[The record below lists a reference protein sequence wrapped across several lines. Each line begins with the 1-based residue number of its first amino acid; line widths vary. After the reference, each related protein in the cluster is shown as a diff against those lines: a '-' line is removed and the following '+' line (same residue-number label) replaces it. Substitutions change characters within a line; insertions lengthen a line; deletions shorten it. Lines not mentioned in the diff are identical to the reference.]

1 MAEAG
6 DERDRVRTLDLLWGT
21 RVPSGL
27 GRKPGLGLDQIV
39 AAGVAAADDGGLDS
53 LSMRRVADRLGV
65 GAMSL
70 YRHVRDKAELLD
82 LMVDRVLAEVRYDDV
97 DWLGDAGGVG
107 VAGGADGAGGAGEVG
122 RAASADAAGD
132 ADGAGGAGDGYA
144 WRSRLERVAHE
155 NRALFE
161 RHPWLLARFESRPP
175 LGPGTIAKYDAE
187 LRAVDGIGLSD
198 VEMDLVLTLVLGY
211 ARDATAGL
219 LAWRS
224 LPERSGQDDAQWWA
238 VHAPHME
245 RVLGDRYALAVRVGT
260 AATSQ
265 YGGLHDA
272 ERAWEF
278 GLSRVLDGVES
289 FVRRA
294 RS

>member
-1 MAEAG
+1 MG
-6 DERDRVRTLDLLWGT
+6 DSGGERDRVRTLDLLWGT
-21 RVPSGL
+21 RAASGL

-39 AAGVAAADDGGLDS
+39 AAGVAAADDGGLDG

-70 YRHVRDKAELLD
+70 YRHVQDKAELLD
-82 LMVDRVLAEVRYDDV
+82 LMVDRVLAEVRYDH
-97 DWLGDAGGVG
+97 GEGGTG
-107 VAGGADGAGGAGEVG
+107 SPG
-122 RAASADAAGD
+122 
-132 ADGAGGAGDGYA
+132 GDG
-144 WRSRLERVAHE
+144 WRSRLERVARA
-155 NRALFE
+155 NRALYE

-187 LRAVDGIGLSD
+187 LRAVDGIGLTD

-211 ARDATAGL
+211 VRDATAGL
-219 LAWRS
+219 AAWRS
-224 LPERSGQDDAQWWA
+224 LPERSGEGDAEWWA
-238 VHAPHME
+238 AHEPHMA
-245 RVLGDRYALAVRVGT
+245 RVLGERFALAARVGA
-260 AATSQ
+260 AATAG

-289 FVRRA
+289 FVGQA

>member
-27 GRKPGLGLDQIV
+27 GRKPGLGLGQIV

-82 LMVDRVLAEVRYDDV
+82 LMFDRVLAEVRYGDV
-97 DWLGDAGGVG
+97 DGPGDAGGVG
-107 VAGGADGAGGAGEVG
+107 VAGDAGGAAGVG
-122 RAASADAAGD
+122 D
-132 ADGAGGAGDGYA
+132 AGDGNA

-211 ARDATAGL
+211 ARDATSGL

-278 GLSRVLDGVES
+278 GLSRVLDGIES

>member
-1 MAEAG
+1 MG
-6 DERDRVRTLDLLWGT
+6 DSGGGRDRVRTLDLLWGT

-39 AAGVAAADDGGLDS
+39 AAGVAVADEGGLDS

-70 YRHVRDKAELLD
+70 YRHVQDKAELLD
-82 LMVDRVLAEVRYDDV
+82 LMVDRVLAEVRYDD
-97 DWLGDAGGVG
+97 DGNGATAGTG
-107 VAGGADGAGGAGEVG
+107 
-122 RAASADAAGD
+122 
-132 ADGAGGAGDGYA
+132 
-144 WRSRLERVAHE
+144 WRSRLERVARA
-155 NRALFE
+155 NRALYE

-187 LRAVDGIGLSD
+187 LRAVDGIGLTD

-211 ARDATAGL
+211 VRDATAGL
-219 LAWRS
+219 AAWRS
-224 LPERSGQDDAQWWA
+224 LPERSGQDDAEWWA
-238 VHAPHME
+238 AHEPHMA
-245 RVLGDRYALAVRVGT
+245 RVLGERFALAARVGT
-260 AATSQ
+260 AATAR

-278 GLSRVLDGVES
+278 GLSRVLDGVEA
-289 FVRRA
+289 FVGRA

>member
-1 MAEAG
+1 MAEPG
-6 DERDRVRTLDLLWGT
+6 DERDRARTLDLLWGT
-21 RVPSGL
+21 RVSSGL

-39 AAGVAAADDGGLDS
+39 AAGVAAADEGGLDN

-70 YRHVRDKAELLD
+70 YRHVRGKAELLD
-82 LMVDRVLAEVRYDDV
+82 LMVDRVLAEVRYDVRHDEE
-97 DWLGDAGGVG
+97 GGSVG
-107 VAGGADGAGGAGEVG
+107 SGGAGGSDGVGEQG
-122 RAASADAAGD
+122 RAGGSVGVGGSVA
-132 ADGAGGAGDGYA
+132 AGGAGDGNV

-161 RHPWLLARFESRPP
+161 RHPWLLGRFESRPP

-198 VEMDLVLTLVLGY
+198 VEMDLLLTLVLGY
-211 ARDATAGL
+211 ARDATVGL

-278 GLSRVLDGVES
+278 GLSRVLDGIEA
-289 FVRRA
+289 FVGRA

>member
-1 MAEAG
+1 MG
-6 DERDRVRTLDLLWGT
+6 DSGGERDQVRTLDLLWGT

-27 GRKPGLGLDQIV
+27 GRKPGLDLDRIV

-70 YRHVRDKAELLD
+70 YRHVQDKAELLD
-82 LMVDRVLAEVRYDDV
+82 LMVDRVLAEVRYDD
-97 DWLGDAGGVG
+97 GGKGAGGW
-107 VAGGADGAGGAGEVG
+107 DGAGG
-122 RAASADAAGD
+122 
-132 ADGAGGAGDGYA
+132 GDGTGDENRTGGGDGSPVGNG
-144 WRSRLERVAHE
+144 WRSRLEQVARA
-155 NRALFE
+155 NRALYE

-187 LRAVDGIGLSD
+187 LHAVDGIGLTD

-211 ARDATAGL
+211 VRDATAGL
-219 LAWRS
+219 AAWQS
-224 LPERSGQDDAQWWA
+224 LPERSGQGDAEWWA
-238 VHAPHME
+238 AHEPHMA
-245 RVLGDRYALAVRVGT
+245 RVLGERFALAARVGT
-260 AATSQ
+260 AATSG

-289 FVRRA
+289 FVGRA

>member
-21 RVPSGL
+21 RESSGL
-27 GRKPGLGLDQIV
+27 GRKPGLGLDRIV
-39 AAGVAAADDGGLDS
+39 AAGVDVADDGGLDS

-82 LMVDRVLAEVRYDDV
+82 LMVDRVLAEVRYDD
-97 DWLGDAGGVG
+97 AGGP
-107 VAGGADGAGGAGEVG
+107 DGAG
-122 RAASADAAGD
+122 DT
-132 ADGAGGAGDGYA
+132 GDGNA
-144 WRSRLERVAHE
+144 WRPRLERVADE

-161 RHPWLLARFESRPP
+161 RHPWLLGRFESRPP

-224 LPERSGQDDAQWWA
+224 LPERSGQDDARWWA
-238 VHAPHME
+238 EHAPHMA
-245 RVLGDRYALAVRVGT
+245 RVLGDRYALAARVGT

-272 ERAWEF
+272 ERAWAF
-278 GLSRVLDGVES
+278 GLSRVLDGIGS
-289 FVRRA
+289 FVGRD